1 MSAVRNV
8 LFIMC
13 DQLRADHLSCYGHPA
28 LETPNIDALAAR
40 GVKFDRAYASSPVC
54 GPSRMSFYTG
64 RSVTSHGATWNRVP
78 LSLRELTLG
87 DYLAAAGRRA
97 VLAGKTHVL
106 ADLHGFERFGIELE
120 SERGLLMREGGFV
133 PIDRYDGHSP
143 PGSESGY
150 PAYLRERGYV
160 SDDPWTDFVIATEDD
175 RGRIYSGW
183 QMRNVHLPARVK
195 EEDSE
200 TAYMTRKAIE
210 FIRGRGN
217 EPWVLHLSLVK
228 PHWPYV
234 APAPYHAL
242 YAPGDA
248 LPVRRSAVE
257 RERPHPVHGA
267 FQQHQWCRSFARD
280 EVIERVRP
288 VYMGLVKQVDDHIGR
303 LVGALEQLGRFE
315 DTLVIFT
322 SDHGEFGGDHWLGEK
337 ELFFEEAARIPL
349 VLVDP
354 DARAD
359 ATRGSTDMRFVEAI
373 DVLPTILD
381 ALGVPGAHH
390 LVEGRSLLPLA
401 RSADPGRWR
410 DLVVS
415 ELDYSF
421 NEARRLLGRHPGDCH
436 GWMVRTERWKYI
448 HWQGFRPQL
457 FDLEH
462 DPYEF
467 IDLGGDTRCEP
478 QLRGMR
484 ERLLQWM
491 SERKLRTTLSDEEV
505 EAGTNAA
512 AKHGIH
518 IGVW

>member
-1 MSAVRNV
+1 VSAVRNV

-13 DQLRADHLSCYGHPA
+13 DQLRADHLSCYGHPV

-40 GVKFDRAYASSPVC
+40 GVKFDRAYVASPIC

-64 RSVTSHGATWNRVP
+64 RSVMSHGATWNRVP

-87 DYLAAAGRRA
+87 DYLARAGRRA

-106 ADLHGFERFGIELE
+106 PDSHGFERFGIEME
-120 SERGLLMREGGFV
+120 SERGLLMREGGFA

-143 PGSESGY
+143 PGRESGY
-150 PAYLRERGYV
+150 ADYLRSRGYR
-160 SDDPWTDFVIATEDD
+160 SKDPWTDFVIATEDD
-175 RGRIYSGW
+175 RGEVYSGW

-200 TAYMTRKAIE
+200 TAYMTRKAID
-210 FIRGRGN
+210 FIRERGN

-234 APAPYHAL
+234 APAPYHSLFKA
-242 YAPGDA
+242 GDM
-248 LPVRRSAVE
+248 LPVRRSPIE
-257 RERPHPVHGA
+257 RERPHPVYGA
-267 FQQHQWCRSFARD
+267 FQRHEWCRSFARD

-303 LVGALEQLGRFE
+303 LVEALGRLGRSD
-315 DTLVIFT
+315 DTLIIFT

-337 ELFFEEAARIPL
+337 ELFYEQAARVPL
-349 VLVDP
+349 ILVDP

-359 ATRGSTDMRFVEAI
+359 TTRGSADSRFVEAI

-381 ALGVPGAHH
+381 AVGVPGAGH
-390 LVEGRSLLPLA
+390 LIEGRSLLPLA
-401 RSADPGRWR
+401 RSGDAGPWR

-415 ELDYSF
+415 EVDYSF
-421 NEARRLLGRHPGDCH
+421 NEARAILARRPGECG
-436 GWMVRTERWKYI
+436 GWMVRTDRWKFV

-457 FDLEH
+457 FNLED
-462 DPYEF
+462 DPDEF
-467 IDLGGDTRCEP
+467 IDLGEDARCET
-478 QLRGMR
+478 QRREMR

-505 EAGTNAA
+505 EARTNTA
-512 AKHGIH
+512 AKHGIY
-518 IGVW
+518 IGAW

>member
-13 DQLRADHLSCYGHPA
+13 DQLRADHLSCYGHRV
-28 LETPNIDALAAR
+28 LQTPNIDALAAR
-40 GVKFDRAYASSPVC
+40 GVRFERAYVSSPIC

-64 RSVTSHGATWNRVP
+64 RSVMSHGATWNRVP

-87 DYLAAAGRRA
+87 DYLARVGRRA

-106 ADLHGFERFGIELE
+106 PDSHGFERFGIELE
-120 SERGLLMREGGFV
+120 SERGVLLREGGFV

-150 PAYLRERGYV
+150 AGYLRSRGYL
-160 SDDPWTDFVIATEDD
+160 SKDPWTDFVIATEDE
-175 RGRIYSGW
+175 RGKTYSGW

-200 TAYMTRKAIE
+200 TAYMMRKAID
-210 FIRGRGN
+210 FIRERGN
-217 EPWVLHLSLVK
+217 DSWVLHLSLVK

-242 YAPGDA
+242 FKPRDM
-248 LPVRRSAVE
+248 LPVRRAAIE
-257 RERPHPVHGA
+257 RERPHPVYGA
-267 FQQHQWCRSFARD
+267 FQQHEWCRSFARD

-303 LVGALEQLGRFE
+303 LVEALGQLGRFE
-315 DTLVIFT
+315 DTLIIFT

-337 ELFFEEAARIPL
+337 ELFYEQAARVPL
-349 VLVDP
+349 ILVDP
-354 DARAD
+354 DPRAH
-359 ATRGSTDMRFVEAI
+359 ATRGTSERRFIEAI
-373 DVLPTILD
+373 DVVPTILD
-381 ALGVPGAHH
+381 SLGVPGASH
-390 LVEGRSLLPLA
+390 LIEGRSLLPLV
-401 RSADPGRWR
+401 RSGDVAGWR
-410 DLVVS
+410 DMAVS
-415 ELDYSF
+415 EVDYAF
-421 NEARRLLGRHPGDCH
+421 NEARRILGRRPGECR
-436 GWMVRTERWKYI
+436 GWMVRTDRWKYV

-457 FDLEH
+457 FNLED
-462 DPYEF
+462 DPDEF
-467 IDLGGDTRCEP
+467 IDLGEDARHESV
-478 QLRGMR
+478 RREMR

-491 SERKLRTTLSDEEV
+491 SERKQRTTLSDVEV
-505 EAGTNAA
+505 EARTNSA
-512 AKHGIH
+512 AKHGIY